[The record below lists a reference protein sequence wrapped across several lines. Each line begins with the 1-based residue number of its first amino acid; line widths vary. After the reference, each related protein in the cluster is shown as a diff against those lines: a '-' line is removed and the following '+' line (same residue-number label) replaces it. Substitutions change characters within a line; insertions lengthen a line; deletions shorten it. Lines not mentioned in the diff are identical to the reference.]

1 MVTSK
6 QVAPAHASTPR
17 GSRQIFRLLN
27 DLKRK
32 NLTSRYLAF
41 VFSMTPIFYVTCL
54 FVPIVE
60 HVRSPGVKLLL
71 RVVPPAPSKMILLLA
86 WAQSHH
92 KTISSSEE
100 ETY

>member
-1 MVTSK
+1 M
-6 QVAPAHASTPR
+6 
-17 GSRQIFRLLN
+17 RQHLVDHVRFLRLLN
-27 DLKRK
+27 DPKK
-32 NLTSRYLAF
+32 KVSDEYLAF
-41 VFSMTPIFYVTCL
+41 VFSMTPIFYATCL
-54 FVPIVE
+54 FAPLVE

>member
-1 MVTSK
+1 M
-6 QVAPAHASTPR
+6 
-17 GSRQIFRLLN
+17 RQLLVDHVRFLSPPN
-27 DLKRK
+27 DLKK
-32 NLTSRYLAF
+32 KVSDEYLAF
-41 VFSMTPIFYVTCL
+41 VFSMTPIFYATCL
-54 FVPIVE
+54 FAPLVE

-71 RVVPPAPSKMILLLA
+71 LRVVPPVPSKMILLLA

>member
-1 MVTSK
+1 M
-6 QVAPAHASTPR
+6 
-17 GSRQIFRLLN
+17 RQLLVDHVRFLKLPN
-27 DLKRK
+27 DLKK
-32 NLTSRYLAF
+32 KLSDEYLAF
-41 VFSMTPIFYVTCL
+41 VFSMTPIFYATCL
-54 FVPIVE
+54 FAPLVE

-71 RVVPPAPSKMILLLA
+71 RVVPPVMILPLA